1 MKKQVSKTETCFYLK
16 RACRQADEQVHIV
29 RLNLRL
35 VRRLVTHRLTASVAS
50 VCDDKAATVVRLASD
65 GAQNSAAGIG
75 AVARQNV
82 DVQRAKAKGAVIA
95 RSVSEGKHLFAA
107 AHADKSAIVFLKSL
121 RFHKKFLS

>member
-1 MKKQVSKTETCFYLK
+1 MLK
-16 RACRQADEQVHIV
+16 EHSQRAGGEADEEIHIV
-29 RLNLRL
+29 GLDLCFMCRFVADGRAASFAA
-35 VRRLVTHRLTASVAS
+35 VR
-50 VCDDKAATVVRLASD
+50 DDKALFVVGLTADR
-65 GAQNSAAGIG
+65 AQDAAAGIG